1 MATSV
6 GRGFSV
12 AVPELGHEEHYW
24 TAQTDGMRSRAEMSR
39 ASGPYHSAVVPQI
52 ASLSLTFPGELV
64 ADLEEAAAALANFD
78 EYTRSV
84 LGADA
89 TEIGPMSAILLR
101 TESASSSQIENLTV
115 GARQLAM
122 AEIHEARSANAEIVV
137 ANVHATR
144 TAIDLANDL
153 SIETICRMHW
163 VLVKDQRDIGD
174 QAGVLRQEL
183 VWVGSSPVTPRGANH
198 IAPQAEQVGPAL
210 ADLVTFMLREDLPVL
225 AQIAISHAQF
235 ETIHPFTDGNGRTGR
250 ALVHSLLKTKGL
262 VTRTTVPL
270 SAGLLKE
277 TDRYFAALTGYRAGD
292 AGTIIQAFSAAA
304 RFGASSGKK
313 LVDDIAAE
321 VSDSKE
327 KLRGMRSDALAW
339 RILPALIANPVVSSA
354 FLVQELGVQQ
364 VSVQRALEQLTAR
377 GVLHETTGKRRGRVW
392 EHRGLLSVLDAY
404 AQQLRRQ

>member
-1 MATSV
+1 MTTPIREQFLV
-6 GRGFSV
+6 EVPGIGF
-12 AVPELGHEEHYW
+12 EEHYW
-24 TAQTDGMRSRAEMSR
+24 VAETDGMRSRAELSI
-39 ASGPYHSAVVPQI
+39 ASGPYQSAVVPSI
-52 ASLSLTFPGELV
+52 SSLTLKLPGGLV
-64 ADLEEAAAALANFD
+64 ADLEEAASALANFD

-84 LGADA
+84 LGPDT

-115 GARQLAM
+115 GARQLAL
-122 AEIHEARSANAEIVV
+122 AEIDEARSTNAELVV
-137 ANVHATR
+137 ANVHATQ
-144 TAIDLANDL
+144 TAVELADVL
-153 SIETICRMHW
+153 SVEAICKMHW
-163 VLVKDQRDIGD
+163 ALVKDQKDIGD
-174 QAGVLRQEL
+174 QAGMLRQEL
-183 VWVGSSPVTPRGANH
+183 VWVGSSPVTPRGAVH

-225 AQIAISHAQF
+225 VQIAIAHAQF

-250 ALVHSLLKTKGL
+250 ALVHSLLKAKAL

-277 TDRYFAALTGYRAGD
+277 TERYFAALTAYRAGD
-292 AGTIIQAFSAAA
+292 AGPIIQAFSAAA

-313 LVDDIAAE
+313 LVEDIAAE

-327 KLRGMRSDALAW
+327 KLRGLRSDALAW
-339 RILPALIANPVVSSA
+339 RILPMLIANPVVSSA

-364 VSVQRALEQLTAR
+364 VSAQRALMQLTER
-377 GVLHETTGKRRGRVW
+377 GVLRESTGKQRGRVW
-392 EHRGLLSVLDAY
+392 EHQGLLSVLDAY

>member
-1 MATSV
+1 MTTSA
-6 GRGFSV
+6 GKELTV

-24 TAQTDGMRSRAEMSR
+24 TAQTDGMRSRSEMSR
-39 ASGPYHSAVVPQI
+39 ASGPYHSAVVPKI
-52 ASLSLTFPGELV
+52 ASLSLTLSSELV
-64 ADLEEAAAALANFD
+64 ADLEEAATALANFD
-78 EYTRSV
+78 EYTRRV
-84 LGADA
+84 LGPDA

-101 TESASSSQIENLTV
+101 TESASSSQIEQLTA
-115 GARQLAM
+115 GARQVALV
-122 AEIHEARSANAEIVV
+122 EIGSARSNNAELIV
-137 ANVHATR
+137 ANVHATKM
-144 TAIDLANDL
+144 AIELANDL
-153 SIETICRMHW
+153 SIETICKMHW
-163 VLVKDQRDIGD
+163 ALTKDQRDIGD

-183 VWVGSSPVTPRGANH
+183 VWVGSSRVTPRGANH

-225 AQIAISHAQF
+225 VQIAIAHAQF

-250 ALVHSLLKTKGL
+250 ALVHSLLKAKAL

-277 TDRYFAALTGYRAGD
+277 TERYFAALTAYRAGD
-292 AGTIIQAFSAAA
+292 AGPIIQAFSAAA

-327 KLRGMRSDALAW
+327 KLRGLRSDALAW
-339 RILPALIANPVVSSA
+339 RILPILIANPVVSSA

-364 VSVQRALEQLTAR
+364 VSAQRALAQLTER
-377 GVLHETTGKRRGRVW
+377 EVLRESTGKQRGRVW
-392 EHRGLLSVLDAY
+392 EHQGLLSVLDAY